1 MPEKLLDRT
10 AALAEAIEAAGSKK
24 ALLEQLNKRGHDI
37 RSHNVVSQWLRNG
50 VPAKYCPD
58 IEALTGVTCERL
70 CPDVKWGLV
79 RDRRKAPRNQQG
91 GK

>member
-1 MPEKLLDRT
+1 MPENLLDRT
-10 AALAEAIEAAGSKK
+10 AALAEAIEALGSKK

-70 CPDVKWGLV
+70 CPDVNWGLV
-79 RDRRKAPRNQQG
+79 RDRRK
-91 GK
+91 GKR

>member
-10 AALAEAIEAAGSKK
+10 AALAEAIMALGSKK
-24 ALLEQLNKRGHDI
+24 ELLDQLNKRGHGI

-58 IEALTGVTCERL
+58 IEALTGVSCERL
-70 CPDVKWGLV
+70 CPDVNWGLV
-79 RDRRKAPRNQQG
+79 RDRRSTVRKQKKG
-91 GK
+91 D